1 MAEILAPDVDR
12 LPWLTDD
19 KAPRQK
25 TSRLWLGLLVILGA
39 MAIAAISFWYGQTLT
54 VPADEEVPSALP
66 QTVPLPAPATPA
78 PIERATHEAEP
89 APMPDVARGPAPA
102 PVVLRM
108 QRDVRPVV
116 QSEPRP
122 VRVVHSPE
130 RRAHRFRHREDGP
143 REERAQLLEP
153 VGFIVGVG
161 QDGSRRDVRQPAP
174 RQGRL
179 VEAGQGFSGDE
190 EASGRRHRHSV
201 AAERARFITGSRSE
215 PLHRLIPKCF
225 ASG

>member
-1 MAEILAPDVDR
+1 
-12 LPWLTDD
+12 
-19 KAPRQK
+19 
-25 TSRLWLGLLVILGA
+25 
-39 MAIAAISFWYGQTLT
+39 MAIAAVSFWYGQTLT

-122 VRVVHSPE
+122 VRVVPRPSVAPTASVTVKPAPE
-130 RRAHRFRHREDGP
+130 KK
-143 REERAQLLEP
+143 LLSFSNP
-153 VGFIVGVG
+153 WGFIDGVRK
-161 QDGSRRDVRQPAP
+161 DGSHRDVRQPASG
-174 RQGRL
+174 QGRL

-190 EASGRRHRHSV
+190 EASGRRHRHSL
-201 AAERARFITGSRSE
+201 AA
-215 PLHRLIPKCF
+215 
-225 ASG
+225 